1 MIPGRTVGED
11 RIAQNQFNNVGRS
24 ESLALNGESAD
35 RPSQDLETEDI
46 HSTLE
51 PGKTSSMT
59 RRGFVASAVATFLAG
74 CGSNNDQTGTERE
87 GVDTPQTET
96 AYPMGESTEPE
107 DAPTAEDTQEDTP
120 DDDDIFENMTAY
132 EQAVNDLWSREG
144 VNENFADEHQRM
156 LDEGNRKDN
165 PEKIGKAIE
174 GAMKQGAQEGLA
186 RPVAYQDE
194 GDYLESGPVHSIAKS
209 VELYGEED
217 PDNTQEALGLHR
229 LNVDVK
235 RVLLDGQ
242 EADVAIVEDTQADET
257 VLATNINLAPGTE
270 GPNADAYRVGTEAQG
285 TTQELLKGLI
295 DADDMGNANNFDW
308 ETWRNAV
315 ERTNNYDP
323 EANARTMSRYFG
335 DIVAGA
341 SLSHDDVIGGSV
353 DPQHPMLLTEQFQQ
367 QLSEGPTTGLIE
379 GTRKATQKVAETD
392 RDESEIYVLG
402 KDYNVIACEYD
413 FSQGI
418 PETLEDIS
426 S

>member
-1 MIPGRTVGED
+1 MSDGE
-11 RIAQNQFNNVGRS
+11 
-24 ESLALNGESAD
+24 
-35 RPSQDLETEDI
+35 
-46 HSTLE
+46 
-51 PGKTSSMT
+51 T
-59 RRGFVASAVATFLAG
+59 RREFLEAFGVASISILGG
-74 CGSNNDQTGTERE
+74 CQTSGDSDTQTPTPTKTPTSAPT
-87 GVDTPQTET
+87 DTPTSTPTET
-96 AYPMGESTEPE
+96 ATPE
-107 DAPTAEDTQEDTP
+107 P
-120 DDDDIFENMTAY
+120 DDVFENMTAY
-132 EQAVNDLWSREG
+132 EQAVKDVRDRID
-144 VNENFADEHQRM
+144 VNENVRRDVQNMFSD
-156 LDEGNRKDN
+156 GNEIEALEETMQHGATQAGFSSPAYYDS
-165 PEKIGKAIE
+165 EKEYKTSGAIQ
-174 GAMKQGAQEGLA
+174 AVA
-186 RPVAYQDE
+186 RA
-194 GDYLESGPVHSIAKS
+194 

-229 LNVDVK
+229 INVDVK

-242 EADVAIVEDTQADET
+242 EADVAIVEDTKADET

-402 KDYNVIACEYD
+402 KDYNIIACEYD